1 MALNP
6 PLTVTDDA
14 IARVV
19 ALALAEDVGDGDLTT
34 DAIVPAG
41 ELAQARLL
49 LEEPGVVAGLPV
61 AEAVF
66 RSLDPDAGTARARGG
81 GCRDLARPERD
92 RRDRGPGARAP
103 DG

>member
-1 MALNP
+1 MTP
-6 PLTVTDDA
+6 SRVTSCSASAASPGSNGGLYPTLADDA

-34 DAIVPAG
+34 DAIVPSG

-66 RSLDPDAGTARARGG
+66 RSLDPAVELRPARG
-81 GCRDLARPERD
+81 
-92 RRDRGPGARAP
+92 RG
-103 DG
+103 